1 MKIKSCI
8 LVLIL
13 WNIFVLDLSAQ
24 EISYTDKFVQ
34 AALRRTQEQ
43 VVYDGRYFTI
53 PYPGGDVPA
62 NVGVCTDVIIRTY
75 RVLGIDLQKRV
86 HEDMKSH
93 FELYPK
99 TWGLKKP
106 DSNIDHR
113 RVPNLQV
120 FFTRKG
126 QALPISG
133 KGSDYKPGDIVTW
146 NLSTQRILP
155 HIGIV
160 TDLKSENNKRPL
172 IVHNIG
178 RGPELEDML
187 FDFKITGH
195 YRYLE
200 K

>member
-1 MKIKSCI
+1 MRIKPFI
-8 LVLIL
+8 LACMLCNL
-13 WNIFVLDLSAQ
+13 FVIDLCAQ
-24 EISYTDKFVQ
+24 EISFTDNLVQ
-34 AALRRTQEQ
+34 AALKRTQQQ

-62 NVGVCTDVIIRTY
+62 HLGVCTDVIIRTY

-86 HEDMKSH
+86 HEDMESH
-93 FELYPK
+93 FEQYPK

-126 QALPISG
+126 QVLPVSSN
-133 KGSDYKPGDIVTW
+133 GSDYKPGDIVTW
-146 NLSTQRILP
+146 NLSTQRTLP

-160 TDLKSENNKRPL
+160 TDVKSEDNKRPL
-172 IVHNIG
+172 VVHNIG

-187 FDFKITGH
+187 FDFEITGH
-195 YRYLE
+195 YRYIE

>member
-1 MKIKSCI
+1 MRIKLYI
-8 LVLIL
+8 LVFIF
-13 WNIFVLDLSAQ
+13 WNVFVTGLCAQ
-24 EISYTDKFVQ
+24 GISFTDKLVQ
-34 AALRRTQEQ
+34 AALKRTQQQ

-53 PYPGGDVPA
+53 PYPWGDVPA
-62 NVGVCTDVIIRTY
+62 HVGVCTDVIIRTY
-75 RVLGIDLQKRV
+75 RALGIDLQKRV
-86 HEDMKSH
+86 HEDMKSN
-93 FELYPK
+93 FEQYPK

-106 DSNIDHR
+106 DPNIDHR

-126 QALPISG
+126 QALPISS
-133 KGSDYKPGDIVTW
+133 KGSDYKPGDMVTW
-146 NLSTQRILP
+146 NLSNQRILP

-160 TDLKSENNKRPL
+160 TDLKSADNERPL

-178 RGPELEDML
+178 RGPELEDIL

-195 YRYLE
+195 YRYVE